1 MKYLIL
7 SDIRSHYNVGA
18 MFRTADGAGV
28 AKVYLS
34 GYTPTPIDRFG
45 RAVPE
50 IHKTAL
56 GAEQVVP
63 WEYAAD
69 IASLIMTLKANGVSV
84 VAVEQDEH
92 SVPLYDFVVPP
103 QVAYIFGSETEGVAR
118 HILDQVDTIL
128 ELPMLGMK
136 ESLNVSVT
144 AGIVLYHT

>member
-1 MKYLIL
+1 
-7 SDIRSHYNVGA
+7 

-63 WEYAAD
+63 WEYVAD
-69 IASLIMTLKANGVSV
+69 IASLITILKADGVSV

-92 SVPLYDFVVPP
+92 SVSLHDFVAPS

-118 HILDQVDTIL
+118 LILDQVDTIL